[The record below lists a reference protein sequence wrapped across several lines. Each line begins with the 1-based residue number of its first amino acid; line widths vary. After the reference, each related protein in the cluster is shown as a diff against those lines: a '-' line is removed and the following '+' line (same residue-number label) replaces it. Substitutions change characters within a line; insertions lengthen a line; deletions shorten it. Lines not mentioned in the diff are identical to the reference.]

1 MTANDDNVLLALILR
16 LALAHVKLAEES
28 LAGLRGRG
36 RGQFIS
42 DRAGELDAIKVRLAK
57 AATVPANEATLDLAH
72 NLMRE
77 IEPVHDSIVAAVT
90 GREAEMARWM
100 STAGAT

>member
-1 MTANDDNVLLALILR
+1 MTPDDDDILLELVLR
-16 LALAHVKLAEES
+16 LACAHVKRAEES

-36 RGQFIS
+36 RGHFIS
-42 DRAGELDAIKVRLAK
+42 DRTGELGAIKVRLAK

-77 IEPVHDSIVAAVT
+77 IEHVHDSIVAAVT
-90 GREAEMARWM
+90 GHEAEMARWM
-100 STAGAT
+100 STAGSR